1 MTGRRRREEFLR
13 RKAESNEARKERNAK
28 KNETRKMRLK
38 DAHYREEERI
48 NRILAKR
55 KKRNDWVKESTALRA
70 RQEKMRVA
78 KNNLRNDD
86 KWENIE
92 RMKRIA
98 EFVRLQTLQK
108 IEEENARTQRLKD
121 QREGLVQA
129 RRQNSL
135 NALLRKHKIQEHV
148 EQMRISKRWDKL
160 NEINRILEEDPMKAS
175 KKGRRGMRGSQSLPQ
190 LESP

>member
-1 MTGRRRREEFLR
+1 MQ
-13 RKAESNEARKERNAK
+13 
-28 KNETRKMRLK
+28 RLK
-38 DAHYREEERI
+38 DANYREEERI

-55 KKRNDWVKESTALRA
+55 KKRDDWVKESNALRA

-108 IEEENARTQRLKD
+108 IEEENNRTQRLKD

-160 NEINRILEEDPMKAS
+160 HEINRILEEDPMSAS
-175 KKGRRGMRGSQSLPQ
+175 GKKGRRRGMRGSQSLPQ